1 MHQDGSDSGIDA
13 AAEGANHPAIPC
25 FRSNGRG
32 GFFDEGRATPLFF
45 RFANAKEKIAED
57 LCTAVRMA
65 DFRMKL
71 DGVNF
76 AVRIFD
82 GGDGAVC
89 AANGAEAG
97 WESNDVIAVAIP
109 DAQGLGKL
117 GEELGLMGGVLD
129 VQYGAAIFA
138 AFGRFDLSAQVMG
151 EPLHAVA
158 DSQHGDSEGEDIYI
172 TLWRLGIVNRTG
184 TAGKDDARR
193 FEFADFVERGGA
205 WEHRGE
211 DLLFADAAGD

>member
-13 AAEGANHPAIPC
+13 ATEGANHPAIPR
-25 FRSNGRG
+25 FRSNGSG
-32 GFFDEGRATPLFF
+32 GFFDEGGATPLFF

-57 LCTAVRMA
+57 LCAAVRMA

-71 DGVNF
+71 DGVDF

-97 WESNDVIAVAIP
+97 WESDDVIAMTIP

-117 GEELGLMGGVLD
+117 GEQLRFVGGVLD
-129 VQYGAAIFA
+129 VQYGAAVFA
-138 AFGRFDLSAQVMG
+138 AFGGFDLSTQMMG
-151 EPLHAVA
+151 EPLHSVA
-158 DSQHGDSEGEDIYI
+158 DSQDGD
-172 TLWRLGIVNRTG
+172 
-184 TAGKDDARR
+184 
-193 FEFADFVERGGA
+193 
-205 WEHRGE
+205 
-211 DLLFADAAGD
+211 